1 MNKTLIYYKDFIKE
15 LPLKSKY
22 TKDELLIDKFLIDK
36 ENNIYVTGESMG
48 ILTGI
53 DCRGNSHLSFW
64 LRFYRNYNE
73 KVIKLQTKKQGIKCQ
88 SNIDVCL

>member
-36 ENNIYVTGESMG
+36 ENNIEIYYAP
-48 ILTGI
+48 
-53 DCRGNSHLSFW
+53 H
-64 LRFYRNYNE
+64 NE
-73 KVIKLQTKKQGIKCQ
+73 YLNKKRAK
-88 SNIDVCL
+88 